1 MKRIIILL
9 VLLISFTFVKS
20 QTFELGV
27 LFSNGIWAKID
38 GKIEVTDSI
47 VTLKYSFQEI
57 CEFYEFDFVKKA
69 NNIIYIT
76 DGVMTHSMTVINQTG
91 KKKGFE
97 YNKLI
102 SFVYDKRLSNVTV
115 LYYAKILDKI
125 EE

>member
-27 LFSNGIWAKID
+27 VVSSGIQIKID

-47 VTLKYSFQEI
+47 VTIKYSFHDKIESFI
-57 CEFYEFDFVKKA
+57 FDFVKKS

-76 DGVMTHSMTVINQTG
+76 DGIMTHSMIVINKTG
-91 KKKGFE
+91 RKRGFE
-97 YNKLI
+97 YNRLI
-102 SFVYDKRLSNVTV
+102 SFIYDKRQSDATV
-115 LYYAKILDKI
+115 LYYSRIQDK
-125 EE
+125 